1 MEDEVHVAGL
11 TILGDNL
18 HVILDV
24 LEEEELLQE
33 ECSAAVSNVQYRPK
47 LFTHL
52 PRLYLGQT
60 ADRYCVLTSA

>member
-24 LEEEELLQE
+24 LEEVELLQE
-33 ECSAAVSNVQYRPK
+33 ECSAAVSNVSAENQICDPNSRSNK
-47 LFTHL
+47 LKNVYDL
-52 PRLYLGQT
+52 N
-60 ADRYCVLTSA
+60 VN